1 VNTNTHKGI
10 WRSTLIAV
18 VLCFM
23 RAPAAAVAAD
33 SPPLILEHL
42 TTADGLPQGT
52 VFATLQDSQGFVWL
66 GTEDGLIRYDG
77 HELFRYAYSRTAKAG
92 LPGNYIQAIVEDAR
106 HDLWIAIKDAG
117 VARWSRATDSFTV
130 LQHDSANPDSL
141 ASNAVHGLLVDASGR
156 VWVGTTDAGIDILD
170 PKSKHIEHLR
180 HDLKDPGSLLDDR
193 ILSLTLNRSGA
204 VWIGTAVG
212 LDRWQP
218 DRRAFVHFQDQA
230 GSPISLSGHQ
240 VSRILEDATG
250 SVWVGTYD
258 GGLNRLDGDGR
269 VVAVYRHN
277 PKEPASLAND
287 DVNAILTDHAGHL
300 WIGTE
305 DGLDLLDRSTGQ
317 FSHYRHDSTDA
328 DSLRDSY
335 IMSLYEDETGL
346 VWIGTRAGGVSR
358 WNPRSW
364 ELGGHRPQWLGNK
377 LVTAFADAADNKV
390 WIGTRGGGLIQ
401 FDNQTGKTTDI
412 DAIAGRRNAIGDPR
426 VMSLRQDHNGTLWIG
441 TMTSGVRKLGPAGR
455 LDSIPVKVGDPRSL
469 SAAGIMTIYEA
480 RNGQIWIG
488 TFGGGANVIDP
499 DTGSIRQ
506 LPYGPAAPGAVSSAN
521 VSAIVE
527 DRSGNFWI
535 GTDGGGLNLA
545 RADGTVVKVFRHD
558 ARNPAS
564 LPADTLY
571 ALAVDAQNRVW
582 AATDGGGLALVV
594 GSAAAPDS
602 IRFKVVSREEG
613 LSSDT
618 IYGVLADA
626 SGQIW
631 LSSDAGLMRYDPNAE
646 SVKTY
651 HREHGLQGEEFVTG
665 AFHRLHDGRLCFGGP
680 GGFNIF
686 DPSRLT
692 ERRQPPRLALT
703 RVEIMGVPAPER
715 APYWLLERIPL
726 DYRANILSLDF
737 GALDFTSPKRN
748 RLAYRM
754 VGLTDQWI
762 DLGTQ
767 HRITLTNL
775 DAGDH
780 VLEIRAANSD
790 SVWSEVPLRLTLHRD
805 PAPWRSPWAYMV
817 YTLAALGCIAYRL
830 RLQRIRFQR
839 VVSEQQRLE
848 SEVAL
853 RTRELVESNRQ
864 LAEAAQAKSNFLDRM
879 SHELR
884 TPMNGVVGMTELL
897 VRTTLSAT
905 QMRLTQ
911 TIRSSAQVLLD
922 IVNDLLDLSKI
933 SAGKVELEELPLD
946 LGRLLEEC
954 ASLFAGAAETKGI
967 DLIVCP
973 PAREQWNLSGDSLR
987 IRQILM
993 NLIGNAV
1000 KFTALGEIVVKAD
1013 IQYEADRATVQ
1024 LSVADTGIGMDP
1036 ATLGKIFNP
1045 FTQADESTT
1054 RRFGGTG
1061 LGLAICRELAQL
1073 MGGSI
1078 RVESWP
1084 QVGST
1089 FYLSLPLKVAAE
1101 QSRSEP
1107 PPLPACRVR
1116 IVTRRPALAES
1127 LSRYVSAFGLT
1138 PITDDRVDADPV
1150 GGGDFAILDVS
1161 GDRDH
1166 LKAYADSPRS
1176 TRATLVLVATTAEV
1190 ATHGLEHLVGAP
1202 AIVLKPIR
1210 RDAFHEAIATAMGVT
1225 SSSSDAALAAPLKE
1239 KAIGGHVLLV
1249 EDEPVNAAVAQ
1260 GYLAALGC
1268 TSVWVKDGAEA
1279 VARNAAERFDLILMD
1294 LSMPTM
1300 DGFQTTALIRQRM
1313 GASRVPIVALTAH
1326 DTTNYRETCL
1336 KADMDDMLG
1345 KPCTLDEC
1353 ARVLR
1358 RWIARSNKP
1367 PQTSPAAG
1375 IGSLSRVDA
1384 VGGGGGL
1391 SSVDAAAVARLK
1403 NLRGGG
1409 QGDLYSRLVDLF
1421 QTGSSDSLRQL
1432 QAALEAQDLKAA
1444 AAVSHKLAS
1453 SAANVGAL
1461 SFAKDVR
1468 QLEQLCIA
1476 GEAVRAQFL
1485 YDRLSAAQPPLIEEL
1500 LSLRLQESA

>member
-1 VNTNTHKGI
+1 VHLWSVSTNTHYYGLG
-10 WRSTLIAV
+10 RSSLIAV
-18 VLCFM
+18 ILCLM
-23 RAPAAAVAAD
+23 GMQAAAAAD

-42 TTADGLPQGT
+42 TTSDGLPQGT
-52 VFATLQDSQGFVWL
+52 VFVTLQDSQGFVWL
-66 GTEDGLIRYDG
+66 GTEDGLVRYDG
-77 HELFRYAYSRTAKAG
+77 HELFRYAYSRSANVG
-92 LPGNYIQAIVEDAR
+92 LPGNYIQAIVEDSR

-130 LQHDSANPDSL
+130 YRHDAANPNSL
-141 ASNAVHGLLVDASGR
+141 ASDAVHDLLVDGAGR
-156 VWVGTTDAGIDILD
+156 IWVGTTDAGIDILD
-170 PKSKHIEHLR
+170 PASKRIEHLR
-180 HDLKDPGSLLDDR
+180 HDPTDPTSLIDDR
-193 ILSLTLNRSGA
+193 IFSLALDRSGGL
-204 VWIGTAVG
+204 WIGTDVG
-212 LDRWQP
+212 LDRWEP
-218 DRRAFVHFQDQA
+218 DRRGFIHIQHEA
-230 GSPISLSGHQ
+230 GNPASLSGTQ
-240 VSRILEDATG
+240 LSRVLEDPSGTL
-250 SVWVGTYD
+250 WVGTRD
-258 GGLNRLDGDGR
+258 GGLNRMDRDGR
-269 VVAVYRHN
+269 VIEVFRHN
-277 PKEPASLAND
+277 PLEPTSLGSD
-287 DVNAILTDHAGHL
+287 DVRAILADHAGHL

-305 DGLDLLDRSTGQ
+305 DGLDLLNRSTGQ
-317 FSHYRHDSTDA
+317 FSHYRHDPSDA
-328 DSLRDSY
+328 ESLRDSY

-364 ELGGHRPQWLGNK
+364 ELGGHRPDWLGNK
-377 LVTAFADAADNKV
+377 LVTAFADAPNNKV
-390 WIGTRGGGLIQ
+390 WVATRGGGLIQ
-401 FDNQTGKTTDI
+401 FDDDTGKTTDI
-412 DAIAGRRNAIGDPR
+412 DVIVGRHNAIGDPR
-426 VMSLRQDHNGTLWIG
+426 VMSLRQDHTGTLWIG
-441 TMTSGVRKLGPAGR
+441 TMTSGVRKLGPTGM
-455 LDSIPVKVGDPRSL
+455 LESIPVSQGDPHSL

-488 TFGGGANVIDP
+488 TFGGGANVLDRA
-499 DTGSIRQ
+499 TGLIRQ
-506 LPYGPAAPGAVSSAN
+506 LPYGSAPGAISSAN
-521 VSAIVE
+521 VSAIAE
-527 DRSGNFWI
+527 DPSGNFWI
-535 GTDGGGLNLA
+535 GTDGGGLDLA
-545 RADGTVVKVFRHD
+545 RADGTVIKTFRHD
-558 ARNPAS
+558 PNDAAS
-564 LPADTLY
+564 LPANTVY
-571 ALAVDAQNRVW
+571 SLAADAQGRIW
-582 AATDGGGLALVV
+582 AGTDGGGLALVV
-594 GSAAAPDS
+594 GSAGSADS
-602 IRFKVVSREEG
+602 IRFQVVSREEG

-618 IYGVLADA
+618 IYGVLVDS
-626 SGQIW
+626 SGDIW
-631 LSSDAGLMRYDPNAE
+631 LSGTAGLMRYDPDTGG
-646 SVKTY
+646 VKTY

-665 AFHRLHDGRLCFGGP
+665 AFHRLRDGRLCFGGP

-692 ERRQPPRLALT
+692 ESRQPPRLALT
-703 RVEIMGVPAPER
+703 RVEIMGVSATGPT
-715 APYWLLERIPL
+715 PYWLLDRVPL

-775 DAGDH
+775 DPGDH
-780 VLEIRAANSD
+780 LLEVRAANSD
-790 SVWSEVPLRLTLHRD
+790 SVWSEAPLRLTIHRD
-805 PAPWRSPWAYMV
+805 PAPWRSPWAYMGYAV
-817 YTLAALGCIAYRL
+817 AALGLIAYRL

-839 VVSEQQRLE
+839 IVSEQQRLE

-897 VRTTLSAT
+897 VRTTLSAA

-933 SAGKVELEELPLD
+933 NAGKVELEELPID
-946 LGRLLEEC
+946 LGRILEEC

-973 PAREQWNLSGDSLR
+973 PAREPWKLLGDPLR
-987 IRQILM
+987 MRQILM

-1013 IQYEADRATVQ
+1013 IHYESDRATIQ
-1024 LSVADTGIGMDP
+1024 LSVADTGIGMDA

-1089 FYLSLPLKVAAE
+1089 FHLSVPLKVAAE
-1101 QSRSEP
+1101 QSRQEPRP
-1107 PPLPACRVR
+1107 PPQHRVR

-1127 LSRYVSAFGLT
+1127 LSRYVSALGLT
-1138 PITDDRVDADPV
+1138 PIAGDRDSADPV
-1150 GGGDFAILDVS
+1150 SDQDFAIVDAS
-1161 GDRDH
+1161 RARDY
-1166 LKAYADSPRS
+1166 LKSYSRSRDSIAP
-1176 TRATLVLVATTAEV
+1176 AIVVVATSAEV
-1190 ATHGLEHLVGAP
+1190 QAHGLEHLVGAQ

-1210 RDAFHEAIATAMGVT
+1210 GDALQEAIATAMGVAP
-1225 SSSSDAALAAPLKE
+1225 SSVDALLTAPLNE
-1239 KAIGGHVLLV
+1239 RAIGGHVLLV

-1268 TSVWVKDGAEA
+1268 TSVWVKDGPEA
-1279 VARNAAERFDLILMD
+1279 VARSTAERFDLILMD

-1300 DGFQTTALIRQRM
+1300 DGFETTALIRQRT

-1326 DTTNYRETCL
+1326 DAVNYRETCL

-1345 KPCTLDEC
+1345 KPCTLEEC

-1358 RWIARSNKP
+1358 RWILDRP
-1367 PQTSPAAG
+1367 PLTRPAAD
-1375 IGSLSRVDA
+1375 VA
-1384 VGGGGGL
+1384 AL
-1391 SSVDAAAVARLK
+1391 SSVDAAAVARLR
-1403 NLRGGG
+1403 NLRGAG
-1409 QGDLYSRLVDLF
+1409 QGDLYSKLVDLF
-1421 QTGSSDSLRQL
+1421 RAGSSDSLKQLRAAL
-1432 QAALEAQDLKAA
+1432 QAGDLRAA
-1444 AAVSHKLAS
+1444 GAVCHKLAS

-1468 QLEQLCIA
+1468 QLEQLCLA
-1476 GEAVRAQFL
+1476 GDAARAQSL
-1485 YDRLSAAQPPLIEEL
+1485 YDRLCAAQPVLIEEL
-1500 LSLRLQESA
+1500 LSLQLRATA